1 MHVYAHFQCRSF
13 GATLVCITRKALHIS
28 SLHVECEHHIWD
40 TQACGAESTGV
51 EPWHACTCLLHLL
64 RINSLYHTM
73 SVYMRMHKTL
83 ETLETLALRAWVSK
97 PVSAFPRS
105 YTLSYIPPLHGITY
119 ICIGTTNH
127 LLHIEL
133 PLCCKQ
139 GPPAVYIHMY
149 L

>member
-1 MHVYAHFQCRSF
+1 MRVYARFQRCSF
-13 GATLVCITRKALHIS
+13 GTTLVRITRKALRIS

-40 TQACGAESTGV
+40 TQARGAESTGA
-51 EPWHACTCLLHLL
+51 EPWRTCACLLHLL
-64 RINSLYHTM
+64 GINSLYHAM

-83 ETLETLALRAWVSK
+83 ETLETLALRAWISK
-97 PVSAFPRS
+97 LVSAFPRS
-105 YTLSYIPPLHGITY
+105 YTLPYIPPLHGITY
-119 ICIGTTNH
+119 ICIGTTSH
-127 LLHIEL
+127 LLHMEL